1 MLETLGSGIV
11 YTWIRNGLPR
21 IIKGIP
27 GIWNGISWIGN
38 GIYRVQEWYIQGSG
52 MVYTGIRNGIYRDQE
67 WYAPEKKVIIVENI
81 DHLLLLIVQLS
92 VCVLVYHI

>member
-1 MLETLGSGIV
+1 
-11 YTWIRNGLPR
+11 
-21 IIKGIP
+21 
-27 GIWNGISWIGN
+27 
-38 GIYRVQEWYIQGSG
+38 

>member
-11 YTWIRNGLPR
+11 YTWIRNVLPR

-67 WYAPEKKVIIVENI
+67 WYAPENSDLQAGIWFGNVAPSPIITI
-81 DHLLLLIVQLS
+81 FQ
-92 VCVLVYHI
+92 

>member
-1 MLETLGSGIV
+1 MDKEWFTPDHKGHTWDLEWYILD
-11 YTWIRNGLPR
+11 R
-21 IIKGIP
+21 
-27 GIWNGISWIGN
+27 
-38 GIYRVQEWYIQGSG
+38 EWYIQGSG
-52 MVYTGIRNGIYRDQE
+52 MVYTGIGNGIYRDQE